1 MSVETASYFSN
12 NYTVSQTWPTMS
24 LFVTLTH
31 GQTIFVSFVA
41 DIGCEK
47 YVINLT

>member
-1 MSVETASYFSN
+1 MSVEIAGYFSS
-12 NYTVSQTWPTMS
+12 NYTVSQTWPAMS
-24 LFVTLTH
+24 SFVTLTH

-41 DIGCEK
+41 DVACEK